1 MNVQMILS
9 VAVPVPLYKTFDY
22 LLTSLDECEQF
33 GKVSSLSSLIG
44 RRAVVPFAGRR
55 LIGVVVKARV
65 KDSES
70 EHTKPAPRYQLKN
83 VISLLDDEP
92 CFPEKLFQ
100 LILWSSQYYCHPLG
114 ECFHTA
120 LPIALRKQ
128 ATSVH
133 EDQIFNVVKWHR
145 TSKPF
150 DKASRAPKQAEA
162 LRFFESQPNGMWQD
176 ALKLLGVSVVQLR
189 ALEKKGLLTSEQ
201 LDPLSASGIKE
212 DGGDYLS
219 IKLNQEQ
226 VTALS
231 EISEPLEQFN
241 IQLLHG
247 ITGSGKTEVYIARV
261 REMLSQNKQAL
272 ILIPEI
278 NLTPQTLAR
287 FQSQLNVPVGLIHS
301 GMSEKEKL
309 TMWYLAKNGI
319 AQVIIGTRSA
329 IFTPFKNLALIVVD
343 EEHDPSYKQNDGFKY
358 SARDLAV
365 KRAHI
370 ENCQVI
376 LGSATPSLESL
387 LNAKQKKYNYIPL
400 TKRAGAG
407 EKPNIHL
414 VDIKSRGMENGCSRP
429 LLQKIEEELAKQNQV
444 IIFQNRRGYS
454 PTLLCNS
461 CGWIAVCPHCD
472 ARLTLHS
479 RPPYLHCHHCDYKE
493 PVPRLCKSCSYDH
506 LSPLGA
512 GTERLESSLEQVF
525 PDVKIIRIDRDSI
538 KKQQDMK
545 VLVEEVN
552 RGDPCILIGTQM
564 LAKGHDFHNV
574 TLVAII
580 DADTSLFS
588 SDFRSFE
595 HSTQLLLQVSG
606 RTGRGYKRGEVLIQT
621 KFPEHPIFK
630 PIIDGDYDL
639 AANIELQER
648 EECELPPFSKM
659 ISIRAESSSQSV
671 NFEYLV
677 AIKQSLIDG
686 LSGCDGV
693 QLSGPLEASMSR
705 KAGVYRAYLHI
716 FTKDN
721 AVRQS
726 VQLSLPSIVMAL
738 KGKVKIIIDVD
749 PHEYA

>member
-1 MNVQMILS
+1 MNVHMILS
-9 VAVPVPLYKTFDY
+9 IAVPVPLYKTFDY
-22 LLTSLDECEQF
+22 LLPSLDEDKQDIRVSVPSSF
-33 GKVSSLSSLIG
+33 IGKRV
-44 RRAVVPFAGRR
+44 VVPFAGRQ
-55 LIGVVVKARV
+55 LVGIVVAACEKVP
-65 KDSES
+65 DEQL
-70 EHTKPAPRYQLKN
+70 EPAPRYKLKN
-83 VISLLDDEP
+83 IIKLLDDDA
-92 CFPEKLFQ
+92 CFSDKLRQ

-120 LPIALRKQ
+120 LPVALRKQ
-128 ATSVH
+128 ITSVH
-133 EDQIFNVVKWHR
+133 AGQMFNVVKWHR

-150 DKASRAPKQAEA
+150 DKASRAPKQAEI
-162 LRFFESQPNGMWQD
+162 LRFFEAQANGMWQD
-176 ALKLLGVSVVQLR
+176 SLKLLGVSVAQLR
-189 ALEKKGLLTSEQ
+189 TLEKKGFLTVEH
-201 LDPLSASGIKE
+201 LDPLSASGVKE
-212 DGGDYLS
+212 GDAEYLS
-219 IKLNQEQ
+219 IKLNDEQ
-226 VTALS
+226 VSALID
-231 EISEPLEQFN
+231 ISESLGPFN

-278 NLTPQTLAR
+278 NLTPQTLSR

-319 AQVIIGTRSA
+319 AHVIIGTRSA
-329 IFTPFKNLALIVVD
+329 IFTPFKNLGLIVVD

-365 KRAHI
+365 KRAQI
-370 ENCQVI
+370 EQCQVI

-387 LNAKQKKYNYIPL
+387 LNAKQKKYNYIAL

-407 EKPNIHL
+407 EKPNIQL

-429 LLQKIEEELAKQNQV
+429 LLHRIQEELEKRNQV

-493 PVPRLCKSCSYDH
+493 PVPRQCKACSYDQ

-512 GTERLESSLEQVF
+512 GTERLETSFEQLF
-525 PDVKIIRIDRDSI
+525 PETKIIRIDRDSI

-552 RGDPCILIGTQM
+552 LGEPCILIGTQM

-606 RTGRGYKRGEVLIQT
+606 RTGRGHKRGEVLIQT
-621 KFPEHPIFK
+621 KFPEHSIFK
-630 PIIDGDYDL
+630 PIIAGDYDL
-639 AANIELQER
+639 AANLELQER

-659 ISIRAESSSQSV
+659 ISIRAESSSQSI
-671 NFEYLV
+671 NFDQLGF
-677 AIKQSLIDG
+677 IKQSLMNA
-686 LSGCDGV
+686 LSGCEGF

-705 KAGVYRAYLHI
+705 KAGVYRAYLHV

-726 VQLSLPSIVMAL
+726 IQLNLPAIVTGL
-738 KGKVKIIIDVD
+738 KSKVKIIIDVD